1 MRNIIIYKKLY
12 KLLYNNCSDNSND
25 NNNNND
31 KCNFFVVKNLF
42 LENGRN
48 SAGKRSSWLAC
59 SCYQSCRSWLEWNCS
74 NWKRKKEKRHFLLC
88 SDRILLRIVKVKA
101 ICRVIRR
108 GPCKDKFV
116 NLQTEVSYGLLWEIF
131 NGIRNLINAKYSKIN
146 TYAAFNKVQI
156 CSTKRMQLELL

>member
-12 KLLYNNCSDNSND
+12 KLSYNYCSDNSND

-59 SCYQSCRSWLEWNCS
+59 SCYQSCRSWLEWLES
-74 NWKRKKEKRHFLLC
+74 

-131 NGIRNLINAKYSKIN
+131 NGIRNLINAKYSKTN

-156 CSTKRMQLELL
+156 CSTKRMQLEHL